1 MRSLQH
7 LQDDWKDWKLGRA
20 GLPIPGGSASL
31 ESVMSVHSGMR
42 FALGVSLSVLGLACA
57 STEASPSP
65 GPRTPTSASANT
77 PAASAAQEAEPPTV
91 ADLAPTVR
99 YVVRLGDMR
108 NGSSVGREDLGR
120 VLHDAARMRAG
131 GLKDAAVIDANPRLA
146 KQAADRHLPII
157 TLDGLVTQVTE
168 SPSAGGLQVRASVEF
183 SLRRDQVLRA
193 TVSGAATAAASSPA
207 ISDRGRRQLQDE
219 AIDGAVQSALLAADR
234 GFTVASR

>member
-1 MRSLQH
+1 M
-7 LQDDWKDWKLGRA
+7 A
-20 GLPIPGGSASL
+20 
-31 ESVMSVHSGMR
+31 VHSVMR
-42 FALGVSLSVLGLACA
+42 FALGVSLSVVGLACA
-57 STEASPSP
+57 STEASPTP
-65 GPRTPTSASANT
+65 GARTPTSVSAAT
-77 PAASAAQEAEPPTV
+77 AASAPAQAAEAAAAI

-108 NGSSVGREDLGR
+108 NGSGVGREDLGR
-120 VLHDAARMRAG
+120 VLHDAARVRAG

-146 KQAADRHLPII
+146 KQAADRHLPVI

-207 ISDRGRRQLQDE
+207 ISDTGRRQLQEE
-219 AIDGAVQSALLAADR
+219 AIDGAVQSALLAAAR
-234 GFTVASR
+234 GFTVATR